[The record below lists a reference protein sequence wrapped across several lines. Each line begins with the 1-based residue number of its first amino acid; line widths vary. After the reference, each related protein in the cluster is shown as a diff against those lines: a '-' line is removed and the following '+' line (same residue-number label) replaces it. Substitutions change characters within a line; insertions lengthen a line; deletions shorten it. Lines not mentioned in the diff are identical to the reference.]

1 MRAVPIFITALLG
14 VQPVMA
20 DEAKVESL
28 LRRIEV
34 LEQKVATLSE
44 QVAASQPREVTLPV
58 PALAVRGAMI
68 IDIQG
73 DGLFRLEGKPLDD
86 TEITKRL
93 KAAAAQ
99 HPNQTVGIRVA
110 ENTDYRNTMRAMEIL
125 KKSGIQNVYFSSKE
139 SGEKKAEGGQPASRP
154 ESK

>member
-1 MRAVPIFITALLG
+1 
-14 VQPVMA
+14 MA
-20 DEAKVESL
+20 DEAKVETL

-44 QVAASQPREVTLPV
+44 QVAASKPREVTLPV
-58 PALAVRGAMI
+58 PALVTRGEMI
-68 IDIQG
+68 LDIQG

-86 TEITKRL
+86 TEIKKRL

-99 HPNQTVGIRVA
+99 HPNQTVGIRAA
-110 ENTDYRNTMRAMEIL
+110 ENTDYRNMERAMEIL

-139 SGEKKAEGGQPASRP
+139 SGEKKAEGGQPASRS

>member
-1 MRAVPIFITALLG
+1 
-14 VQPVMA
+14 MA

-44 QVAASQPREVTLPV
+44 QVAASKPKEVILPV
-58 PALAVRGAMI
+58 PALVTRGEMI
-68 IDIQG
+68 LDIQA
-73 DGLFRLEGKPLDD
+73 DGRFRLEGKPLDD
-86 TEITKRL
+86 AEITKRL

-99 HPNQTVGIRVA
+99 HPNQTVGISAA
-110 ENTDYRNTMRAMEIL
+110 ENGDYRNMMRAMEIL
-125 KKSGIQNVYFSSKE
+125 KKSGIQNVYFTIKE
-139 SGEKKAEGGQPASRP
+139 SGENKAEGGQPASRP